1 MLLYISVCL
10 RTRQDSISY
19 SFIYIVQKLELET
32 VDRDRGTME
41 LLRSYTE
48 ITPKL
53 WDWDY
58 GRGTMELLRSYTEIT
73 PKLLRNWGTVEL
85 WNYSEVIPKLLR
97 NYSEIMGLGLWPWNY
112 GITPKLYRNYSEIE
126 DRGTMELLRSY
137 TEITPKLWDWDY
149 GITPKLG
156 NRGTI
161 TGKNY

>member
-73 PKLLRNWGTVEL
+73 PKLRTVEL

-97 NYSEIMGLGLWPWNY
+97 NYCGLL
-112 GITPKLYRNYSEIE
+112 
-126 DRGTMELLRSY
+126 
-137 TEITPKLWDWDY
+137 
-149 GITPKLG
+149 
-156 NRGTI
+156 
-161 TGKNY
+161 